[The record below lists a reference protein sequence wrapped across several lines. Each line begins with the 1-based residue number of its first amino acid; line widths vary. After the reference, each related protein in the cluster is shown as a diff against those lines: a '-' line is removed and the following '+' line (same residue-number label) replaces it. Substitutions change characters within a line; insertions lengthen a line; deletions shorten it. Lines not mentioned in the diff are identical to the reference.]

1 MVEGTG
7 SSHHD
12 AAEREVL
19 LDELIRR
26 NKVLEERLLAKEEEL
41 QAVQE
46 QLVAQNEELRSHCE
60 ALEKVTL
67 SLHESEEHL
76 HKAQKLAHLGSWVW
90 DVETGK
96 QVWSAER
103 YRMLGV
109 TPGEIE
115 PSLDVS
121 LSFIH
126 PADRRNVESALDD
139 ALKGI
144 KPFDMEYR
152 IVRKDGSVRF
162 FHSICSVICDAD
174 SKPVKVHGIGQD
186 ITEQKRA
193 LDRLRQLSW
202 VVEQSPAAVVIT
214 DLNGKIEYVN
224 RKFTQLTGYSQEE
237 VIGQNHKAFLK
248 PGESLQ
254 TFFVKLW
261 NTILTGRVRRG
272 EFQNRNK
279 NGEPYWESV
288 LISPVKDDFGIIK
301 YFVVIGEDITERKKA
316 EEKIKASLK
325 EKEVLLKEVNHRVK
339 NNLQIITSLL
349 SLQSGRLHDQRD
361 LELFK
366 EAQNRVK
373 TMAMIHEMLYR
384 SKDLSKINAADYVR
398 SLTASLLKSYNTAP
412 GTVGLTME
420 IEEISLDIDSIVP
433 LGLIVNELVTNAL
446 KYAFPDKRK
455 GEIKVALRKVDQTVT
470 LLVGDDGIGLPAG
483 FDARKAS
490 GLGLELV
497 ESLTAQLNG
506 TLELDTARG
515 TSFKISFTEPH

>member
-1 MVEGTG
+1 MADDTG
-7 SSHHD
+7 SSHRD
-12 AAEREVL
+12 SAERDVL
-19 LDELIRR
+19 LDDLVMR
-26 NKVLEERLLAKEEEL
+26 NKVLEEQLLAKEEEL
-41 QAVQE
+41 RSVQE
-46 QLVAQNEELRSHCE
+46 ELITQNEELRSNYE
-60 ALEKVTL
+60 ALETVTR
-67 SLHESEEHL
+67 SLHEREEHL
-76 HKAQKLAHLGSWVW
+76 HKAQKLAQLGSWVW
-90 DVETGK
+90 DVETDK

-103 YRMLGV
+103 YRIFGV
-109 TPGEIE
+109 TPGDIQ
-115 PSLDVS
+115 PSYDIS
-121 LSFIH
+121 MSFIY
-126 PADRRNVESALDD
+126 PADRRSVENALSE
-139 ALKGI
+139 ALQGI

-152 IVRKDGSVRF
+152 IVRKDGSVRYL
-162 FHSICSVICDAD
+162 HSMCSITRDAGG
-174 SKPVKVHGIGQD
+174 KPIKVHGIGQD
-186 ITEQKRA
+186 ITEQKKA
-193 LDRLRQLSW
+193 QDKLLQLSW

-224 RKFTQLTGYSQEE
+224 RKFTQLTGYSLQE
-237 VIGQNHKAFLK
+237 VIGRNHNAFLK

-279 NGEPYWESV
+279 DGELYWESV
-288 LISPVKDDFGIIK
+288 LISPVKDGAGIIK

-339 NNLQIITSLL
+339 NNLQIIMSLL

-361 LELFK
+361 LEMFK

-373 TMAMIHEMLYR
+373 TMAMIHEMLYK
-384 SKDLSKINAADYVR
+384 SKDLSRINAAEYTR
-398 SLTASLLKSYNTAP
+398 SLTASLFKSYNTA

-420 IEEISLDIDSIVP
+420 IEEVSLDIDSIVP

-446 KYAFPDKRK
+446 KYAFPYKRK
-455 GEIKVALRKVDQTVT
+455 GEIKVALRKVDQAVT
-470 LLVGDDGIGLPAG
+470 LLVSDDGIGLPKG

-497 ESLTAQLNG
+497 ESLTAQLSG

-515 TSFKISFTEPH
+515 TSFKISFTEPR